1 MALTNFV
8 IFADFALS
16 TIVSKKLT
24 ETVSCIQ
31 CVTKKSFLSYSIF
44 NLRKSDNSP
53 MLFALTGVAL
63 LLYHR
68 SGSLVKQFAPFP
80 SISFENFSEFPE
92 KIVFMRLPNEQLAYN
107 ITFIKGLSTVFY
119 HFFCLFFAYF
129 LVIFWDSISCVFE
142 LFMLQ

>member
-1 MALTNFV
+1 MSQN
-8 IFADFALS
+8 
-16 TIVSKKLT
+16 KLT

-68 SGSLVKQFAPFP
+68 SGHPVKHFAPF
-80 SISFENFSEFPE
+80 SFDFFRKFSKFSE
-92 KIVFMRLPNEQLAYN
+92 KTVFMRLPDEQLAYH
-107 ITFIKGLSTVFY
+107 ITFIKRLSTVFY
-119 HFFCLFFAYF
+119 HFFWLFFAYF
-129 LVIFWDSISCVFE
+129 LVIFRDSISCVFE
-142 LFMLQ
+142 MFMLQ